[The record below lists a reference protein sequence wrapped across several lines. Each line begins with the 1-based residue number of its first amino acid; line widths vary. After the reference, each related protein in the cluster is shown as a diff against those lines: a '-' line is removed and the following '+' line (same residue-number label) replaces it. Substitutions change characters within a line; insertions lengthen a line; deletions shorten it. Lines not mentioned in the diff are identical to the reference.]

1 MITTCQILFQ
11 HDARIKE
18 QLSSDSVSEFS
29 NGNCV
34 RALYCQICHLLIFTW
49 WDCHMKLMV
58 TR

>member
-18 QLSSDSVSEFS
+18 QLFSDSVSEFS

-49 WDCHMKLMV
+49 GIV
-58 TR
+58 T